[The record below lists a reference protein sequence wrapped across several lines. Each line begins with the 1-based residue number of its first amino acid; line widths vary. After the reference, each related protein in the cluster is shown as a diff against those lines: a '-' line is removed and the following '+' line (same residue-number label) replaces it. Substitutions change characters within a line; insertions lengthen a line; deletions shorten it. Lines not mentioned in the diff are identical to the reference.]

1 MSESDPDKPTHSDY
15 DEKVSVVSEHAAAAA
30 REKPDPKDGNEPVS
44 LWGFFI
50 AGIALIVGAG
60 YLGAT
65 NGGFSND
72 NFTFVEDYSVK
83 PAPSTGEESV
93 LPVGVK
99 WMKEGKKH
107 YSAICAACHQT
118 TGAGQAGIYPPLA
131 NSEWVYEG
139 SERLAMII
147 LNGIQGPITVDGK
160 SYNSLMTPWKDAL
173 NDKQMAQVMTYI
185 RLSWGNDQLLKDGD
199 NGIVTE
205 EMVKSARA
213 THDIPG
219 LKVSDLEG
227 FNKNIDG
234 PMIDPETMQP
244 MAAE

>member
-1 MSESDPDKPTHSDY
+1 MSASDPNESSHSDY

-65 NGGFSND
+65 NGGFSN
-72 NFTFVEDYSVK
+72 NSFTYVEDYTPKSV
-83 PAPSTGEESV
+83 PDGGTVVEEE
-93 LPVGVK
+93 PFPK
-99 WMKEGKKH
+99 WVKEGKKQ

-118 TGAGQAGIYPPLA
+118 NGTGQAGIYPPLA

-160 SYNSLMTPWKDAL
+160 NYNSLMTPWKDAL
-173 NDKQMAQVMTYI
+173 NDKQMAQLMTYI
-185 RLSWGNDQLLKDGD
+185 RTAWGNDKLLAEGD

-205 EMVKSARA
+205 EMVKKARTA
-213 THDIPG
+213 HNIPG
-219 LKVSDLEG
+219 LKVSDLQD
-227 FNKNIDG
+227 FNKNIEG
-234 PMIDPETMQP
+234 PKIDPATMGP